1 MSTYNSKIVLGNGT
15 VLMDL
20 TGDTV
25 DESHVLAGSTFHDKT
40 GAPKEGSCTFDSDTS
55 SDTAAASEIL
65 LGKTAHARGVQ
76 HTGTMPNNGAQVG
89 AISEKAG
96 KVVIKQG
103 YHDGSGN
110 VGIAEEEQAKL
121 IPENIRQGIEIL
133 GVTGTMSGQEDVKAQ
148 SRNVSP
154 SFAAQTITPE
164 AGYNYLSS
172 VVVAA
177 IPVVYTDNAAGGK
190 TVTIG

>member
-25 DESHVLAGSTFHDKT
+25 DESHVLSGATFHDKT
-40 GAPKEGSCTFDSDTS
+40 GAPREGSCTFDSDTS
-55 SDTAAASEIL
+55 DDTAAASEIL
-65 LGKTAHARGVQ
+65 LGKTAHARGVGL
-76 HTGTMPNNGAQVG
+76 TGTMPNNGAQVG
-89 AISEKAG
+89 TISEKAG
-96 KVVIKQG
+96 KVVITQG

-110 VGIAEEEQAKL
+110 VGIAEAEQAKL
-121 IPENIRQGIEIL
+121 IPDNIRQGIEIL
-133 GVTGTMSGQEDVKAQ
+133 GVTGTMSGQEDIKAQ

-154 SFAAQTITPE
+154 SFTAQTITPE

-177 IPVVYTDNAAGGK
+177 IAVVYTDNAAGGK